1 MIAFKYKSFRN
12 FKHVADILSKKQFYA
27 SPFFKLND
35 PMEGLFK
42 YDPNFTKKQY
52 IKEIKDAKGRSLI
65 CSFSEEP
72 TNILL
77 WSYYADG
84 CRGICIEVDINDVQ
98 SYGCEIKT
106 VNYSNSPISIP
117 VYTDHLDPNIATTIL
132 SQKNKAWEHE
142 KEIRILSPNK
152 YICEGISV
160 KSVLLGLRISN
171 DRKNEICR
179 ITPSGIPIYET
190 YLDGPE
196 IKKGELLNANN
207 KAQRLFN
214 FIF

>member
-1 MIAFKYKSFRN
+1 MIAFKYKSLRKFN
-12 FKHVADILSKKQFYA
+12 HVADILSKKQFYA

-42 YDPNFTKKQY
+42 YDPIFTKKQY

-65 CSFSEEP
+65 CSFSKES

-117 VYTDHLDPNIATTIL
+117 NDTVHLDPNIATTIL
-132 SQKNKAWEHE
+132 SQKYKAWKHE

-152 YICEGISV
+152 YIREGVSV
-160 KSVLLGLRISN
+160 RSVLIGLRISN

-190 YLDGPE
+190 YLDKTE
-196 IKKGELLNANN
+196 IKKGALLNANSLGQFHF
-207 KAQRLFN
+207 KF
-214 FIF
+214 